1 MRQVIK
7 QDTYSPGMVPSKDI
21 ISQIQVPLS
30 NTNMNLTCSLTQI
43 HGILEQIL
51 ISIHMHLMNLSP
63 IHLSPIVLSADHQNP
78 SMLHPIIV
86 LTHTQLAILLII
98 MQQQIMQKCH
108 ILVLLIIIPK
118 IVGNRLRSLESHKME

>member
-7 QDTYSPGMVPSKDI
+7 QDIYSLGMVPSKDI
-21 ISQIQVPLS
+21 TLQIQVPLS
-30 NTNMNLTCSLTQI
+30 STNMSLTCSLTQI

-51 ISIHMHLMNLSP
+51 ISIHMHLMNLLP

-78 SMLHPIIV
+78 SMSHPIIV
-86 LTHTQLAILLII
+86 LTHIQLAILLI
-98 MQQQIMQKCH
+98 MQQLIMQKCH
-108 ILVLLIIIPK
+108 ILVPLIIIPK